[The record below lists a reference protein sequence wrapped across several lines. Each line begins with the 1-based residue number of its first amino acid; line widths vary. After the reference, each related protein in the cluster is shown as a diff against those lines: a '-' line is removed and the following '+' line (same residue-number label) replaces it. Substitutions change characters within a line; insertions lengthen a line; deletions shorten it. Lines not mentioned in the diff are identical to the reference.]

1 MATRIARLKEC
12 LALSSVNHKLEILKE
27 LTFKAAHSYCVAN
40 GVSAQQFGPLLEL
53 FLINKFGYKKNN
65 ASLCIG
71 DCAKGGSNTEV
82 KASLGG
88 SKRNEFN
95 YVQLRPSHKIDSY
108 LLTAYYLSKENVE
121 AGGDLYVFRVP
132 KVDMCSVILNYGGYA
147 HGTNSEHGRI
157 NMESLQDPTS
167 KKEYAIRPSFGDAC
181 WRDLLKFRI
190 SEEDL

>member
-1 MATRIARLKEC
+1 MTDRIAKLKEC
-12 LALSSVNHKLEILKE
+12 LALSSVNHKVEILKE
-27 LTFKAAHSYCVAN
+27 PTFKDAHSYCVAN
-40 GVSAQQFGPLLEL
+40 RVSAQQFGPLLEH
-53 FLINKFGYKKNN
+53 FLINKFKYTKNS

-71 DCAKGGSNTEV
+71 DCVKSGVNTEV

-88 SKRNEFN
+88 SKHNEFN
-95 YVQLRPSHKIDSY
+95 YVQLRPSHNIQSY

-121 AGGDLYVFRVP
+121 TGGDLYVFRVP
-132 KVDMCSVILNYGGYA
+132 KVDMCSIILNHGGYA

-157 NMESLQDPTS
+157 SLESLQDPTS

-190 SEEDL
+190 TEEDL